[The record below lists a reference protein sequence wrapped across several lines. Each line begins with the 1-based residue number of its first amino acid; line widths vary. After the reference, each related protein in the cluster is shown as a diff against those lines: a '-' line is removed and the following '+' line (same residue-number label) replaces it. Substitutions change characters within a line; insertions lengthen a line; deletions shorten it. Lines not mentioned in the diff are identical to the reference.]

1 MAEIIDGKKIGEE
14 IRVELRERIE
24 NLKKKG
30 ITPGLATILVGNNPA
45 SIVYVRNKT
54 SACEKLGIYS
64 RQCNLEENVS
74 QEKLISTICEL
85 NSDSSIHGILVQLP
99 LPSHINE
106 NVVLSAISP
115 DKDVDGFH
123 YYNVGKFICCKD
135 FHKMKEDKLF
145 LPCTPYGIME
155 MLIRYGVKI
164 EGANAVVLGRSN
176 IVGKPI
182 ALLLLSAN
190 ATVTICHSKTKNL
203 SDVCRGADILIAAI
217 GKAEFV
223 KTDMVKNGACVIDV
237 GINRIGE
244 KIVGDCDFEG
254 VSKKAGFITPVPG
267 GVGPMTITML
277 LVNTVISAEK
287 QNGK

>member
-14 IRVELRERIE
+14 IRAELRGRIDE
-24 NLKKKG
+24 LKKRG
-30 ITPGLATILVGNNPA
+30 ITPGLATILVGSNPA

-64 RQCNLEENVS
+64 RQYNLEENITS
-74 QEKLISTICEL
+74 DQLISLIEGI
-85 NSDSSIHGILVQLP
+85 NSDKSIHGILVQLP
-99 LPSHINE
+99 LPSHIDE
-106 NVVLSAISP
+106 NLVLSSISP
-115 DKDVDGFH
+115 NKDVDGFH
-123 YYNVGKFICCKD
+123 YYNVGKFFLEKD
-135 FHKMKEDKLF
+135 FYKMKENKLF

-155 MLIRYGVKI
+155 MLIRSSVKI
-164 EGANAVVLGRSN
+164 EGSNAVVLGRSN

-203 SDVCRGADILIAAI
+203 SDICKGADILVAAI
-217 GKAEFV
+217 GKAKFV
-223 KTDMVKNGACVIDV
+223 KEDMVKEGSCVIDV
-237 GINRIGE
+237 GINRMGE
-244 KIVGDCDFEG
+244 KIVGDCDFEN

-277 LVNTVISAEK
+277 LVNTVTSAEK
-287 QNGK
+287 QNGE